1 MTPRHQIVSS
11 EVKRRVEHETHDGG
25 ARNPFSGEDAVYG
38 ALMLGIGLGLGTH
51 VRLVAGD
58 THVFEVQQ

>member
-25 ARNPFSGEDAVYG
+25 ARNPFSAEDAVCG
-38 ALMLGIGLGLGTH
+38 ALMLGFFGLGLGTH

-58 THVFEVQQ
+58 THVGPI